1 MDSVASDNQPT
12 GLFAGLARNWWA
24 LALRGLLGI
33 VFGMVALVWPAS
45 TMLSLV
51 VVFAAYALVGGVL
64 TIIASVR
71 AMASHDR
78 WSLLLLEGIVSI
90 LAAVAAL
97 AWPGLTVISFVG
109 LMAFWSIIT
118 GALMLGSAFRL
129 DAAAGRWWMV
139 LGAVSSVFF
148 GIVLIWAPLTGAV
161 VLTWWLGAYAI
172 VFGIALIVLGFQ
184 LRSVAH

>member
-1 MDSVASDNQPT
+1 MASDVSGGAHG

-24 LALRGLLGI
+24 LALRGLCGI
-33 VFGMVALVWPAS
+33 VFGVVALVWPAS

-51 VVFAAYALVGGVL
+51 FVFSAYALVDGVL
-64 TIIASVR
+64 AIIASVR
-71 AMASHDR
+71 AMTSHER
-78 WSLLLLEGIVSI
+78 WGLLLLEGIVSI

-97 AWPGLTVISFVG
+97 AWPGLTVITFVG

-184 LRSVAH
+184 LRAVAR